1 MTSRGASTGTGGPRP
16 RSRLRFRAAG
26 RRHLRPAD
34 GSGPAGTTLAATAAR
49 ALGWTFISTAVSKLG
64 TVGIGVVLARMLGP
78 HAFGTY
84 AVAWVALQAMLSLN
98 DLSVS
103 LAIVRWPGDP
113 AEIAPTV
120 TTMAVT
126 GSTAMYAVCFFG
138 APAYASAM
146 GSPAAAGIVR
156 VLALSIV
163 LDGLVCTPVG
173 LLDRSFRQDRR
184 MIADQV
190 NGWIGALVSIGLAWS
205 GLGAM
210 SLAVGRIT
218 GAVAAAVLYTAFSPE
233 PLRFGFDRASARA
246 LLRYGMPLA
255 GSTVVVFAVT
265 NVDQLVVGR
274 VLGPT
279 VLGFYV
285 LALNLATWPVTMFSL
300 PVRNVAPAAFAR
312 LQHDHE
318 AMRTA
323 FLSAAALLC
332 AVALPICLVIGGSAR
347 PLIMFAYGARW
358 LPASRVLPWLSM
370 LAALTIF
377 FQLTYDYFVVL
388 ARTRVVFTVQLGW
401 LLALVPALI
410 AGARLAGIVGVGVA
424 EAAVAGGVILPWYLH
439 ELRGAGIRCRV
450 LGSRL
455 GLPLAGAAAAGLAAA
470 GAARALPNDL
480 AALAVSGVGGLAVVG
495 LLVFRMRAAL
505 IRLRQG
511 HRETAA
517 TGASKVPA
525 VPSSSPVYSA
535 ASDVP
540 PHGPGPSTRPGAADA
555 QNPPGARTET
565 AGSAGFP
572 HDGACCHVRPPW
584 LAHPDATGPLPI
596 FDSVVR
602 RRYPRCDDQAA
613 PVCWPPATDM
623 RAGDGDSGATGARVA
638 REEFAVERAAPDDDR
653 WQPSADDDPRSQGG
667 SPARYITLCFIKSQ
681 LATNGWCWP

>member
-1 MTSRGASTGTGGPRP
+1 MCGIPRRGQVSRRGASAGTGGTRH

-26 RRHLRPAD
+26 RRHRRPAD
-34 GSGPAGTTLAATAAR
+34 GSGPAGKTTLAATAAR
-49 ALGWTFISTAVSKLG
+49 ALGWTFISTALSKLG

-84 AVAWVALQAMLSLN
+84 AVAWVALLAVLSLN

-120 TTMAVT
+120 TTIAVT
-126 GSTAMYAVCFFG
+126 GSAAMYAVCFFG

-146 GSPAAAGIVR
+146 GAPAAAGVIR
-156 VLALSIV
+156 VLALSVV

-173 LLDRSFRQDRR
+173 LLNRSFRQDRR

-190 NGWIGALVSIGLAWS
+190 NGWLGALVSIGLAWA

-218 GAVAAAVLYTAFSPE
+218 GAVAAAVLYIAFSPE
-233 PLRFGFDRASARA
+233 PLRFGFDPASARA
-246 LLRYGMPLA
+246 LLRYGTPLA
-255 GSTVVVFAVT
+255 GSTVVAFVVT

-274 VLGPT
+274 VLGAT
-279 VLGFYV
+279 ALGFYA

-318 AMRTA
+318 AMRAA

-332 AVALPICLVIGGSAR
+332 AVALPVCLMIGGSAR

-358 LPASRVLPWLSM
+358 LAASRVLLWLSL
-370 LAALTIF
+370 LATLTIF

-401 LLALVPALI
+401 LLALLPALI

-424 EAAVAGGVILPWYLH
+424 EVAVAGGVILPWYLH
-439 ELRGAGIRCRV
+439 ELRGTGIRGRV

-470 GAARALPNDL
+470 GAARVLPNDL
-480 AALAVSGVGGLAVVG
+480 AALAVNSVAGLAVVG

-505 IRLRQG
+505 IRLRQEP
-511 HRETAA
+511 RETAA
-517 TGASKVPA
+517 TTASKVP
-525 VPSSSPVYSA
+525 VVSSSTPVSSA
-535 ASDVP
+535 APDARASGPDPRHP
-540 PHGPGPSTRPGAADA
+540 PGGTDA
-555 QNPPGARTET
+555 QDPPGVRTET
-565 AGSAGFP
+565 GGSAE
-572 HDGACCHVRPPW
+572 R
-584 LAHPDATGPLPI
+584 LA
-596 FDSVVR
+596 R
-602 RRYPRCDDQAA
+602 
-613 PVCWPPATDM
+613 
-623 RAGDGDSGATGARVA
+623 
-638 REEFAVERAAPDDDR
+638 
-653 WQPSADDDPRSQGG
+653 
-667 SPARYITLCFIKSQ
+667 
-681 LATNGWCWP
+681 